1 MNGNYNGVAIGSGN
15 LNLSSS
21 SIVTSSSSSV
31 QTVKSVPSQPS
42 SGSGSNTSLG
52 GQHSTNTG
60 SSGSSSSNHTNNSKN
75 LSMVGRHSWDP
86 GRIGV
91 EHLAGAL
98 SPVCI
103 TDANHEI
110 VRPKPRR

>member
-1 MNGNYNGVAIGSGN
+1 MSQ
-15 LNLSSS
+15 S
-21 SIVTSSSSSV
+21 VTTNIQTSPASV
-31 QTVKSVPSQPS
+31 
-42 SGSGSNTSLG
+42 
-52 GQHSTNTG
+52 TG
-60 SSGSSSSNHTNNSKN
+60 SLVHAHTVATAITTPTTGQQNGHIDTVRQSAVSTGGNANHSFP
-75 LSMVGRHSWDP
+75 LPVQGRHSWEP

-98 SPVCI
+98 SPLCI

>member
-1 MNGNYNGVAIGSGN
+1 MSHPAIATIQSTPAPVA
-15 LNLSSS
+15 
-21 SIVTSSSSSV
+21 TASV
-31 QTVKSVPSQPS
+31 VHSQTVTPQHNAVNSANIGLGTASVVAGGGSANHSFPSAAQ
-42 SGSGSNTSLG
+42 
-52 GQHSTNTG
+52 
-60 SSGSSSSNHTNNSKN
+60 
-75 LSMVGRHSWDP
+75 GRHSWEP

-98 SPVCI
+98 SPLCI